1 MLDLKRNIT
10 EVISLYM
17 FEEEIADIY
26 VEGPTDK
33 SIIENYLE
41 YKEINKNV
49 IEIETIDFDTYK
61 DKFDDLDLRSNKDK
75 LIAFARILKEQK
87 IKNKID
93 CVIDKDFDELIE
105 NIEENDYI
113 MYTDFSCI
121 ESYFYDEKNISKILK
136 VGIRNFPFD
145 GNHALKEIKNVIM
158 FIFILKYAKVSFNL
172 NSILP
177 KIESNIKIEKKLGT
191 CQFNENDYL
200 SKFINSN
207 KLQSIESDLKKF
219 LSQKSK
225 ELKSDY
231 RNYMNGH
238 DFIEILYHYINRIKN
253 TPNFRQENFERAV
266 YLSVQP
272 DHLDKF
278 ELFQKLS
285 K

>member
-41 YKEINKNV
+41 YKDINKNV
-49 IEIETIDFDTYK
+49 IEIETIDFDAYK
-61 DKFDDLDLRSNKDK
+61 DKFDDLDLRSNKNK
-75 LIAFARILKEQK
+75 LIAFARILQEEKV
-87 IKNKID
+87 KNKIN

-105 NIEENDYI
+105 NIEENNHI
-113 MYTDFSCI
+113 TYTDFSCI

-145 GNHALKEIKNVIM
+145 GNHTLKEIKNVIM
-158 FIFILKYAKVSFNL
+158 FIFILKYAKVNFNL
-172 NSILP
+172 NSTLP
-177 KIESNIKIEKKLGT
+177 KIDSNIKIEKKLGT
-191 CQFNENDYL
+191 CQLNESDYL

-207 KLQSIESDLKKF
+207 KLHLMEDDLKKF
-219 LSQKSK
+219 LSQKSR